1 MRISIR
7 RAMEMRN
14 ENIHT
19 GIFVIMMAMVALLL
33 AAAAGPVAAAAKPHI
48 FLLYVDGAPRR
59 LAAF

>member
-1 MRISIR
+1 
-7 RAMEMRN
+7 MEMRN